1 MSFWHRLKKATGDLA
16 VHLINSDKYSDKI
29 RNIIQSLGLDSML
42 GSEEIS
48 QFLSHIRRSYKPR
61 LTAET
66 ATMVKNYFLS
76 LKSKFSPGEVLFPLS
91 IRSLESIIRLC
102 QARAKLSCRNVV
114 MPSDVEEIKDL
125 YSQIIAQTVS
135 VDKEAV
141 RKKNEVDRSDVSNL
155 SLPKQVKVFIEVL
168 NDECRYKPD
177 RIFTMGQL
185 REIAKSMRM
194 RVGEF
199 YTFIEKLNLD
209 GHFLKKGGDTYCLLT
224 NTDL

>member
-1 MSFWHRLKKATGDLA
+1 
-16 VHLINSDKYSDKI
+16 
-29 RNIIQSLGLDSML
+29 ML
-42 GSEEIS
+42 GAEEIS
-48 QFLSHIRRSYKPR
+48 QFLNYIRRSYKPR
-61 LTAET
+61 LTTET

-76 LKSKFSPGEVLFPLS
+76 LQSKYSPGEVLFPLS

-114 MPSDVEEIKDL
+114 MPSDVEEVKDL
-125 YSQIIAQTVS
+125 YTQILTQAVAI
-135 VDKEAV
+135 DKEAA
-141 RKKNEVDRSDVSNL
+141 RKKNDVDRSDVSNL
-155 SLPKQVKVFIEVL
+155 SMPKQTKVFIEVL

-177 RIFTMGQL
+177 RLFTMSQL

-209 GHFLKKGGDTYCLLT
+209 GHFLKKGGDNYCLLT
-224 NTDL
+224 NTDI